1 MTRHFRCDSVTL
13 TLELTYFF
21 LGGEGNFNI
30 VQNIWTVSARAII
43 FHRSIS
49 NDKTLGTNTFYPLT
63 LALEFGLLFE
73 NFNLFNKLSS
83 LSETSYLFCVKS
95 CHKKNVA
102 QFYLR

>member
-21 LGGEGNFNI
+21 WEGEGNFNI
-30 VQNIWTVSARAII
+30 VQNIWTVSARAMI

-49 NDKTLGTNTFYPLT
+49 NDKTLGMNTFHPLT

-73 NFNLFNKLSS
+73 NLTFLINYRVYPKHRIYSVLSHA
-83 LSETSYLFCVKS
+83 T
-95 CHKKNVA
+95 
-102 QFYLR
+102 